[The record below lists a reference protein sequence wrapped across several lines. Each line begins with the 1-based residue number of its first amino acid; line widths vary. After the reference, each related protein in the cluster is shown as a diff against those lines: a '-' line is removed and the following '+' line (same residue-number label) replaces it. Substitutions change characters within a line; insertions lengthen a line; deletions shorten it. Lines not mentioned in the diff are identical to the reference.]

1 MPQTVAK
8 MMLRYVVKMLVKS
21 LDVGAPYVQIFSDQ
35 AKKRKDEVLQ
45 KALACRALLQMPQA
59 MMKWLKILI
68 RLINLACQDLPNAG
82 NC

>member
-1 MPQTVAK
+1 MLIRKMPQTVAK

-45 KALACRALLQMPQA
+45 KALAC
-59 MMKWLKILI
+59 
-68 RLINLACQDLPNAG
+68 
-82 NC
+82 

>member
-1 MPQTVAK
+1 MLIRKMPQTVAK

-21 LDVGAPYVQIFSDQ
+21 LDVGTPYGQILSDQ

-59 MMKWLKILI
+59 KMK
-68 RLINLACQDLPNAG
+68 
-82 NC
+82 